1 MYNIAF
7 LINLMA
13 YFMKHSR
20 LVWLAFAVGTAH
32 AQFQMPQPTVSVL
45 TVQPQTINITKNL
58 PARLAPSR
66 EAAIYPQVGGI
77 VKERLF
83 KEGSKVKAGEA
94 LYQIDDDLLR
104 ANLQSALAQ
113 LSQAQANKTLAQ
125 SNLNRHS
132 QLIKEQA
139 VSKQAYDQASA
150 QVKVAD
156 ANIDAAK
163 ALVRQ
168 AEINVARAKVNAPI
182 SGVIGRSLVSEGA
195 LVGSS
200 VQMATI
206 QQLDPMTVNIY
217 QNAHEAMAMNRRF
230 REQSSAQR
238 PSASIPI
245 TLTFEDGQAYPHQG
259 NLLFTEQ
266 TVDASTGE
274 VLLRGEI
281 PNPDGLL
288 LPNLYVRIDVPDTS
302 YQSAF
307 LIPQKAVTRGAK
319 NTVNIVSE
327 DGTVTPREIQIAQA
341 YQNHWVVTDGLQAG
355 EKVALDSVSML
366 QMGMKV
372 LIKE

>member
-1 MYNIAF
+1 
-7 LINLMA
+7 
-13 YFMKHSR
+13 MKHPR
-20 LVWLAFAVGTAH
+20 LLWLALAVGTAH
-32 AQFQMPQPTVSVL
+32 AQFQMPQPTVRVL

-94 LYQIDDDLLR
+94 LYQIDDDLYQ
-104 ANLQSALAQ
+104 ANVQSALAQ
-113 LSQAQANKTLAQ
+113 LAQAQANKTLAQ
-125 SNLNRHS
+125 SNLTRHN
-132 QLIKEQA
+132 QLVKEQA
-139 VSKQAYDQASA
+139 VSKQAYDQAQA

-156 ANIDAAK
+156 ANIEAAK
-163 ALVRQ
+163 AGVKL
-168 AEINVARAKVNAPI
+168 AEINVKRAQVKAPI
-182 SGVIGRSLVSEGA
+182 NGVIGRSLVSEGA
-195 LVGSS
+195 LVGSN

-217 QNAHEAMAMNRRF
+217 QTAHEVMAMKRYFQANAD
-230 REQSSAQR
+230 QSAL
-238 PSASIPI
+238 PI
-245 TLTFEDGQAYPHQG
+245 TLYFDDGQAYPHMG
-259 NLLFTEQ
+259 KLLFSEQ

-288 LPNLYVRIDVPDTS
+288 LPNLYVRVEVPQQS

-307 LIPQKAVTRGAK
+307 LIPQQAVTRGAK
-319 NTVNIVSE
+319 NTVNIVAD
-327 DGTVTPREIQIAQA
+327 DGTVTPREVTIAQA
-341 YQNHWVVTDGLQAG
+341 HHHDWIITEGLQAG